1 MWRYDFSLE
10 VILFYDFLF
19 SGDPFR
25 LCYYIEMAIE
35 DGLSAWTMGMHL
47 LTLFLVYAYVKEEL
61 VFSFL
66 WALSPSL
73 IVFAAEAYH
82 LLKCHTG
89 IKRAKYIISYTLLL
103 CFLLTLTR
111 VVKN

>member
-1 MWRYDFSLE
+1 
-10 VILFYDFLF
+10 
-19 SGDPFR
+19 
-25 LCYYIEMAIE
+25 MAIE
-35 DGLSAWTMGMHL
+35 DGLSAWTMGMHM
-47 LTLFLVYAYVKEEL
+47 LTLLLIYAYLKEEL

-89 IKRAKYIISYTLLL
+89 IRRTKYIISYTLLL
-103 CFLLTLTR
+103 CFLFSLTR
-111 VVKN
+111 VAKD